1 MQTFF
6 RIKSIYDL
14 VKFLELSM
22 ATIASNT
29 LNILVDM
36 KWTWDLGMKKTFIL
50 LDTIYIVF
58 FLKDCYWWLVVTLA
72 ENNIQKKRLCVKKMT
87 GCLMKI
93 IWKCYIFIV
102 IKAVGLSLYIWCSRK
117 GLKGLLQNTYLILEL
132 LYKINPYYDCC
143 RW

>member
-6 RIKSIYDL
+6 RITSLYDL
-14 VKFLELSM
+14 VECLELLM
-22 ATIASNT
+22 VTNASNS

-50 LDTIYIVF
+50 LDTISIVF

-102 IKAVGLSLYIWCSRK
+102 IKAVGLFLYIWYFRK
-117 GLKGLLQNTYLILEL
+117 GLKGLLQNTYWILEL
-132 LYKINPYYDCC
+132 LYKINPLL
-143 RW
+143 RLL

>member
-6 RIKSIYDL
+6 WITSLYDL
-14 VKFLELSM
+14 VEFLELSM
-22 ATIASNT
+22 VTNASNT

-36 KWTWDLGMKKTFIL
+36 KWTWDLGMKKTCIL
-50 LDTIYIVF
+50 LDIIYIVF

-72 ENNIQKKRLCVKKMT
+72 ENNIQKKRLCVKKMA

-93 IWKCYIFIV
+93 IWKCYIFIL
-102 IKAVGLSLYIWCSRK
+102 IKAVGLSLYIWYSRK

-132 LYKINPYYDCC
+132 LY
-143 RW
+143 